1 MRLSATGEDKVA
13 PELGDEHFVGRQFL
27 FHCSCGATIEMR
39 QKKETCPDCGETVEV
54 IRCVATAK
62 GKKYALRVRKSRKR
76 WNIEPPVRPM
86 GVVLAAVHPV
96 GAPDKQKLRSRT
108 DTTQPGRNETPNIEK
123 GFRRL
128 GWLMLLLG
136 ALLLVPLTVGPE
148 QLAILMSQKPSDC
161 DWLTLPLGEKHC
173 HYEGIAVHI
182 RNPNGDHIR
191 VEWQRVRDY

>member
-1 MRLSATGEDKVA
+1 MA
-13 PELGDEHFVGRQFL
+13 PELGDDHFVGRQLL
-27 FHCSCGATIEMR
+27 FHCSCGATIEVR

-54 IRCVATAK
+54 IRSVATAK
-62 GKKYALRVRKSRKR
+62 GKKYALRVRKRRKR
-76 WNIEPPVRPM
+76 WNIEPPVWPM
-86 GVVLAAVHPV
+86 DVVLAAVNPL

-108 DTTQPGRNETPNIEK
+108 DTTQPSPDQTPNIEK

-148 QLAILMSQKPSDC
+148 QLAIVLSQKPSDC

-173 HYEGIAVHI
+173 HYEGSAVHI